1 MVKAIIENFK
11 EIVTKKYVCFS
22 GRASRKEFWYFVLAT
37 AAVSAILGCIPKI
50 GVILSIVWSLGLLLP
65 SLGVTARRLQ
75 DQGKSAW
82 MILTVLIPVIGVLV
96 LLLLCVP
103 EGTKEA
109 NAYGEPVE

>member
-22 GRASRKEFWYFVLAT
+22 GRASRKEFWYFILVT
-37 AAVSAILGCIPKI
+37 AVIGSILGCIPAI
-50 GVILSIVWSLGLLLP
+50 GVILNIVWTLGLLLP

-82 MILTVLIPVIGVLV
+82 MILIALIPIVGGLI
-96 LLLLCVP
+96 LLLLCIP